1 MDFDQMLDAWRA
13 QEEKPLYG
21 VNGDLLRLVLQN
33 EQAKIRRTM
42 RWGKW
47 ITYLVGPGMG
57 LFAAFWLWV
66 AILNGVPALHVAAA
80 AVGTATFVLWVGA
93 FWVSRRRQA
102 QRERGFGNTLKDEVG
117 RNLSLIDY
125 QIANGRWRAAM
136 LWTAPVMIGT
146 MLIYWLTFQINTDT
160 GFSAWTHVWMVG
172 CMVWAIGFTAWAGD
186 REVKRKLEPR
196 RQRLREL
203 LEALDGGE

>member
-21 VNGDLLRLVLQN
+21 VNHDLLRLVLQN
-33 EQAKIRRTM
+33 EQDKIRRKM
-42 RWGKW
+42 RRDLW
-47 ITYLVGPGMG
+47 ITYIVGPGMA

-66 AILNGVPALHVAAA
+66 AILNGVPALQVAAA
-80 AVGTATFVLWVGA
+80 AVGTVAFLLWVGA

-102 QRERGFGNTLKDEVG
+102 QRERGFGSTLKDEIG

-136 LWTAPVMIGT
+136 LWTAPVMIGSL
-146 MLIYWLTFQINTDT
+146 LIYWLTFQINTDT
-160 GFSAWTHVWMVG
+160 GMSPWMHVWIVG
-172 CMVWAIGFTAWAGD
+172 GVVWSIAFTAWAGD
-186 REVKRKLEPR
+186 REVKRRLEPR

-203 LEALDGGE
+203 LEALDTGE